1 MIISRGVKNM
11 SIFGLKDLG
20 TKIAIT
26 ALCFSLIP
34 LIGLGVTMYSM
45 FASAYHS
52 KVRANLITLAEN
64 KRQGIDL
71 FLREQVSQLRTIA
84 HSHSFEDL
92 ASQEKLDT
100 ILATMQL
107 GSRTF
112 IDLGLIN
119 EEGMHV
125 SYSGPY
131 NLSKANYKNEEWFN
145 QVMVRK
151 IYVSDVF
158 EGFRGFP
165 HMIIAVM
172 KQEKGRVWILR
183 ATIDS
188 DIFDSLVRWLQI
200 GDGGD
205 AYLVN
210 RVGELQTR
218 PRFGNKSKEIYASF
232 LGSPFSGA
240 KSTEFES
247 EKKKIF
253 VGGIWLE
260 QKDWLLVIEEDMLGE
275 LQPLFETQAA
285 TWVVVGTGIAF
296 IIIGTLMITRMI
308 VVQQERSNREQ
319 AQLNEELIQSSKM
332 AALGKLAAGVAHEVN
347 NPLAVI
353 REKAG
358 WMRDLLEEEDVK
370 ASPNF
375 KEFEDAVDKIEQHV
389 ERAGNVVHRMLG
401 FARRMEPVCN
411 DLYINDV
418 IRQTTAFLD
427 NEIRFRNIEL
437 VWNLDPDLPTIQSDA
452 SQIQQVVLNLFNN
465 AIDAID
471 RNGHITV
478 TTGFDP
484 GLEQVVISLRDD
496 GPGMEKEVQKRIF
509 DPFFTTKK
517 VGEGTGLGL
526 SISYSIINKLG
537 GSIRFESEVGQG
549 TEFIIHLPVK
559 HHDRKE

>member
-210 RVGELQTR
+210 RAGELQTR

>member
-1 MIISRGVKNM
+1 MRGVKNM

-84 HSHSFEDL
+84 HSHSVEDL
-92 ASQEKLDT
+92 ASQEKLDN

-131 NLSKANYKNEEWFN
+131 NLSQANYKNEDWFN

-165 HMIIAVM
+165 HMIIAVK
-172 KQEKGRVWILR
+172 KQERGRVWILR

-210 RVGELQTR
+210 RAGDLQTR
-218 PRFGNKSKEIYASF
+218 PRFGNKSKDIYASF

-240 KSTEFES
+240 KATEFES
-247 EKKKIF
+247 QKKKIF

-260 QKDWLLVIEEDMLGE
+260 QKDWLLVIEEDMRGE

-285 TWVVVGTGIAF
+285 TWAVVGSGIAF
-296 IIIGTLMITRMI
+296 IIIGTLLISRMI

-375 KEFEDAVDKIEQHV
+375 MEFEDAVNKIEQHV

-418 IRQTTAFLD
+418 IKQTTAFLD

-437 VWNLDPDLPTIQSDA
+437 VWNLAPDLPTIQSDA
-452 SQIQQVVLNLFNN
+452 SQIQQVILNLFNN

-478 TTGFDP
+478 TTGFEP
-484 GLEQVVISLRDD
+484 ESEMVSISLRDD
-496 GPGMEKEVQKRIF
+496 GPGMDKDVQTRIF

-537 GSIRFESEVGQG
+537 GSIRFESEVGLG
-549 TEFIIHLPVK
+549 TEFVIHLPVK

>member
-1 MIISRGVKNM
+1 M

-52 KVRANLITLAEN
+52 KVRANLVTLAEN

-71 FLREQVSQLRTIA
+71 FLREQVSQLRTLA
-84 HSHSFEDL
+84 YSHSVDDL
-92 ASQEKLDT
+92 ASPEKLDT
-100 ILATMQL
+100 ILTTMQL
-107 GSRTF
+107 SSRTF

-119 EEGMHV
+119 EDGVHV

-131 NLSKANYKNEEWFN
+131 NLSQANYKNESWFH

-165 HMIIAVM
+165 HMIIAVK
-172 KQEKGRVWILR
+172 KQEKGKVWILR

-200 GDGGD
+200 GDAGD

-210 RVGELQTR
+210 RAGDLQTR
-218 PRFGNKSKEIYASF
+218 PRFGNKSKEIYSSF
-232 LGSPFSGA
+232 LGTPFSGA
-240 KSTEFES
+240 KATEFES
-247 EKKKIF
+247 QNKKIF

-260 QKDWLLVIEEDMLGE
+260 QKDWLLVIEEDMRGE
-275 LQPLFETQAA
+275 LQPLFETQTA
-285 TWVVVGTGIAF
+285 TWALVGSGIAF

-308 VVQQERSNREQ
+308 VAQQERSNREQ

-358 WMRDLLEEEDVK
+358 WMRDLLEEEDVR
-370 ASPNF
+370 ASTNF
-375 KEFEDAVDKIEQHV
+375 KEFEDAVEKIEQHV

-418 IRQTTAFLD
+418 LKQTTAFLD

-437 VWNLDPDLPTIQSDA
+437 IWNLTPDLPTIQSDA
-452 SQIQQVVLNLFNN
+452 SQIQQVILNLFNN

-478 TTGFDP
+478 TTGYEAESDM
-484 GLEQVVISLRDD
+484 VSISLRDD
-496 GPGMEKEVQKRIF
+496 GPGMDKEVQRRIF

-537 GSIRFESEVGQG
+537 GTIRFESEVGQG
-549 TEFIIHLPVK
+549 TEFVIHLPVK

>member
-1 MIISRGVKNM
+1 M

-84 HSHSFEDL
+84 HSHSVEDL
-92 ASQEKLDT
+92 ASQEKLDN

-119 EEGMHV
+119 EEGTHV

-131 NLSKANYKNEEWFN
+131 NLSQANYKNEDWFN

-165 HMIIAVM
+165 HMIIAVK
-172 KQEKGRVWILR
+172 KQERGRVWILR

-210 RVGELQTR
+210 RAGDLQTR
-218 PRFGNKSKEIYASF
+218 PRFGNKSKDIYASF

-240 KSTEFES
+240 KATEFES
-247 EKKKIF
+247 QKKKIF

-260 QKDWLLVIEEDMLGE
+260 QKDWLLVIEEDMRGE

-285 TWVVVGTGIAF
+285 TWAVVGSGIAF
-296 IIIGTLMITRMI
+296 IIIGTLLISRMI

-375 KEFEDAVDKIEQHV
+375 MEFEDAVNKIEQHV

-418 IRQTTAFLD
+418 IKQTTAFLD

-437 VWNLDPDLPTIQSDA
+437 VWNLAPDLPTIQSDA
-452 SQIQQVVLNLFNN
+452 SQIQQVILNLFNN

-478 TTGFDP
+478 TTGFEP
-484 GLEQVVISLRDD
+484 ESEMVSISLRDD
-496 GPGMEKEVQKRIF
+496 GPGMDKDVQTRIF

-537 GSIRFESEVGQG
+537 GSIRFESEVGLG
-549 TEFIIHLPVK
+549 TEFVIHLPVK

>member
-1 MIISRGVKNM
+1 M
-11 SIFGLKDLG
+11 SGLGLKRLG
-20 TKIAIT
+20 AKIAVT
-26 ALCFSLIP
+26 ALGFSLIP
-34 LIGLGVTMYSM
+34 LIALGVTMYSM
-45 FASAYHS
+45 FAATYNS
-52 KVRANLITLAEN
+52 KVQANLITLVEN

-71 FLREQVSQLRTIA
+71 FLREQIAQLRTLA
-84 HSHSFEDL
+84 YSHSVEDL
-92 ASQEKLDT
+92 SSPEMLESV
-100 ILATMQL
+100 LATMQL
-107 GSRTF
+107 SSKTF

-119 EEGMHV
+119 EEGAHV

-131 NLSKANYKNEEWFN
+131 NLSHVNYKNEKWFN
-145 QVMVRK
+145 EVMLRK
-151 IYVSDVF
+151 VYVSDVF

-165 HMIIAVM
+165 HMIIAVK

-188 DIFDSLVRWLQI
+188 DIFDSLVRWLQL
-200 GDGGD
+200 GDLGD

-210 RVGELQTR
+210 RSGDLQTR
-218 PRFGNKSKEIYASF
+218 PRFGNKSRDVYAPL
-232 LGSPFSGA
+232 LGAPFSGA
-240 KSTEFES
+240 RVMQHEVQQKE
-247 EKKKIF
+247 IF

-260 QKDWLLVIEEDMLGE
+260 QKEWLLVVEEDKRGE
-275 LQPLFETQAA
+275 LQPLFKTRTA
-285 TWVVVGTGIAF
+285 TWGVMGGGFAA
-296 IIIGTLMITRMI
+296 IILGTLLITRMI
-308 VVQQERSNREQ
+308 VAQQENVSRQQ
-319 AQLNEELIQSSKM
+319 AQMNEELIQSSKM

-370 ASPNF
+370 ASANF
-375 KEFEDAVDKIEQHV
+375 QEFVDAVDKIEQHV
-389 ERAGNVVHRMLG
+389 ERAGKVVHRMLG

-411 DLYINDV
+411 DIYINDV
-418 IRQTTAFLD
+418 LKQTTAFLE

-437 VWNLDPDLPTIQSDA
+437 IWELKPDLPTIQSDA
-452 SQIQQVVLNLFNN
+452 AQIQQVILNLFNN

-478 TTGFDP
+478 ATRYDQEADMVG
-484 GLEQVVISLRDD
+484 ISIRDD
-496 GPGMEKEVQKRIF
+496 GPGMDKEVQRRIF

-537 GSIRFESEVGQG
+537 GSIRFESEAGKG
-549 TEFIIHLPVK
+549 TEFIILLPVK
-559 HHDRKE
+559 HHD

>member
-1 MIISRGVKNM
+1 M

-45 FASAYHS
+45 FASAYQS
-52 KVRANLITLAEN
+52 KVRDNLVTLAEN

-71 FLREQVSQLRTIA
+71 FLREQVSQLRTLA
-84 HSHSFEDL
+84 YSHSVDDL

-100 ILATMQL
+100 ILTTMQL
-107 GSRTF
+107 SSRTF

-119 EEGMHV
+119 EDGVHV

-131 NLSKANYKNEEWFN
+131 NLSEANYKNESWFH

-165 HMIIAVM
+165 HMIIAVK
-172 KQEKGRVWILR
+172 KQEKGKVWILR

-188 DIFDSLVRWLQI
+188 DIFDSLVRWLQL
-200 GDGGD
+200 GDAGD

-210 RVGELQTR
+210 REGELQTR
-218 PRFGNKSKEIYASF
+218 PRFGNKSKEIYSSF
-232 LGSPFSGA
+232 LGTPFSGA
-240 KSTEFES
+240 KATEFES
-247 EKKKIF
+247 QNKKIF

-260 QKDWLLVIEEDMLGE
+260 QKDWLLVIEEDMRGE
-275 LQPLFETQAA
+275 LQPLFETQTA
-285 TWVVVGTGIAF
+285 TWALVGSGIAF

-308 VVQQERSNREQ
+308 VAQQERSNREQ

-370 ASPNF
+370 ASANF
-375 KEFEDAVDKIEQHV
+375 QEFEDAVDKIEQHV

-411 DLYINDV
+411 DLYINDLLK
-418 IRQTTAFLD
+418 QTTAFLD

-437 VWNLDPDLPTIQSDA
+437 VWNLAPDLPTIQSDA
-452 SQIQQVVLNLFNN
+452 SQIQQVILNLFNN

-471 RNGHITV
+471 RNGHIKV
-478 TTGFDP
+478 TTGYEAESDM
-484 GLEQVVISLRDD
+484 VSISLRDD
-496 GPGMEKEVQKRIF
+496 GPGMDKEVQRRIF

-537 GSIRFESEVGQG
+537 GTVRFESEVGQG

>member
-1 MIISRGVKNM
+1 MNM
-11 SIFGLKDLG
+11 SLFGYKDLG
-20 TKIAIT
+20 AKIAIT
-26 ALCFSLIP
+26 ALSFSLVP
-34 LIGLGVTMYSM
+34 LLALGVTMYSM

-52 KVRANLITLAEN
+52 KVRANLVTLAEN

-71 FLREQVSQLRTIA
+71 FLREQVSQLRTLA
-84 HSHSFEDL
+84 YSHSIDDL
-92 ASQEKLDT
+92 SSVDKLDS

-107 GSRTF
+107 SSRTF
-112 IDLGLIN
+112 IDLGLIDD
-119 EEGMHV
+119 EGRHV

-131 NLSKANYKNEEWFN
+131 NLSEANYKNEDWFH

-165 HMIIAVM
+165 HMIIAVK

-200 GDGGD
+200 GDKGD

-210 RVGELQTR
+210 RAGELQTR
-218 PRFGNKSKEIYASF
+218 PRFGNKSKEIYSA
-232 LGSPFSGA
+232 LLDATFSGA
-240 KSTEFES
+240 KATEFES
-247 EKKKIF
+247 ENKKIF

-260 QKDWLLVIEEDMLGE
+260 QKDWLLVIEEDMRGE

-285 TWVVVGTGIAF
+285 TWAVVGSGVAF
-296 IIIGTLMITRMI
+296 IIIGTLLITRMI

-319 AQLNEELIQSSKM
+319 AKLNEELIQSSKM

-375 KEFEDAVDKIEQHV
+375 QEFEDAVNKIEQHV

-411 DLYINDV
+411 DIYVNDV
-418 IRQTTAFLD
+418 LKQTTAFLD

-437 VWNLDPDLPTIQSDA
+437 IWNLATDLPSIQSDA
-452 SQIQQVVLNLFNN
+452 SQIQQVILNLFNN

-471 RNGHITV
+471 RSGHITV
-478 TTGFDP
+478 STGFEAASDM
-484 GLEQVVISLRDD
+484 VSISIRDD
-496 GPGMEKEVQKRIF
+496 GPGMDKEVQKRIF

-526 SISYSIINKLG
+526 SISYSIISKLG
-537 GSIRFESEVGQG
+537 GSIRFESEAGQG
-549 TEFIIHLPVK
+549 TEFTILLPVK

>member
-1 MIISRGVKNM
+1 M

-45 FASAYHS
+45 FASAYQS
-52 KVRANLITLAEN
+52 KVRDNLVTLAEN

-71 FLREQVSQLRTIA
+71 FLREQVSQLRTLA
-84 HSHSFEDL
+84 YSHSVDDL

-100 ILATMQL
+100 ILTTMQL
-107 GSRTF
+107 SSRTF

-119 EEGMHV
+119 EDGVHV

-131 NLSKANYKNEEWFN
+131 NLSEANYKNESWFH

-165 HMIIAVM
+165 HMIIAVK
-172 KQEKGRVWILR
+172 KQEKGKVWILR

-188 DIFDSLVRWLQI
+188 DIFDSLVRWLQL
-200 GDGGD
+200 GDAGD

-210 RVGELQTR
+210 REGDLQTR
-218 PRFGNKSKEIYASF
+218 PRFGNKSKEIYSSF
-232 LGSPFSGA
+232 LGTPFSGA
-240 KSTEFES
+240 KATEFES
-247 EKKKIF
+247 QNKKIF

-260 QKDWLLVIEEDMLGE
+260 QKDWLLVIEEDMRGE
-275 LQPLFETQAA
+275 LQPLFETQTA
-285 TWVVVGTGIAF
+285 TWALVGSGIAF

-308 VVQQERSNREQ
+308 VAQQERSNREQ

-370 ASPNF
+370 ASANF
-375 KEFEDAVDKIEQHV
+375 QEFEDAVDKIEQHV

-418 IRQTTAFLD
+418 LKQTTAFLD

-437 VWNLDPDLPTIQSDA
+437 VWNLAPDLPTIQSDA
-452 SQIQQVVLNLFNN
+452 SQIQQVILNLFNN

-471 RNGHITV
+471 RNGHIKV
-478 TTGFDP
+478 TTGYEAESDM
-484 GLEQVVISLRDD
+484 VSISLRDD
-496 GPGMEKEVQKRIF
+496 GPGMDKEVQRRIF

-537 GSIRFESEVGQG
+537 GTIRFESEVGQG
-549 TEFIIHLPVK
+549 TEFVIHLPVK

>member
-1 MIISRGVKNM
+1 MRGVKRM

-52 KVRANLITLAEN
+52 KVRANLVTLAEN

-71 FLREQVSQLRTIA
+71 FLREQVSQLRTLA
-84 HSHSFEDL
+84 YSHSVDDL

-100 ILATMQL
+100 ILTTMQL
-107 GSRTF
+107 SSRTF

-119 EEGMHV
+119 EDGVHV

-131 NLSKANYKNEEWFN
+131 NLSQANYKNESWFH

-165 HMIIAVM
+165 HMIIAVK
-172 KQEKGRVWILR
+172 KQEKGKVWILR

-200 GDGGD
+200 GDAGD

-210 RVGELQTR
+210 RAGDLQTR
-218 PRFGNKSKEIYASF
+218 PRFGNKSKEIYSSF
-232 LGSPFSGA
+232 LGAPFSGA
-240 KSTEFES
+240 KAAEFES
-247 EKKKIF
+247 QNKKIF

-260 QKDWLLVIEEDMLGE
+260 QKDWLLVIEEDMRGE
-275 LQPLFETQAA
+275 LQPLFETQTA
-285 TWVVVGTGIAF
+285 TWALVGSGIAF

-308 VVQQERSNREQ
+308 VTQQERSNREQ

-358 WMRDLLEEEDVK
+358 WMRDLLEEEDVRGS
-370 ASPNF
+370 ANF
-375 KEFEDAVDKIEQHV
+375 QEFEDAVDKIEQHV

-418 IRQTTAFLD
+418 LKQTTAFLD

-437 VWNLDPDLPTIQSDA
+437 IWNLSPDLPTIQSDA
-452 SQIQQVVLNLFNN
+452 SQIQQVILNLFNN

-478 TTGFDP
+478 TTGYEAETDM
-484 GLEQVVISLRDD
+484 VSISLRDD
-496 GPGMEKEVQKRIF
+496 GPGMDKEVQRRIF

-537 GSIRFESEVGQG
+537 GGIRFESEVGQG
-549 TEFIIHLPVK
+549 TEFVIQLPVK

>member
-1 MIISRGVKNM
+1 M
-11 SIFGLKDLG
+11 SVFGLKDLG

-26 ALCFSLIP
+26 ALGFSLIP
-34 LIGLGVTMYSM
+34 LIALGVTMYSM
-45 FASAYHS
+45 FSSTYHS
-52 KVRANLITLAEN
+52 KVQANIATLAEN

-71 FLREQVSQLRTIA
+71 FLREQVSQLRTLA
-84 HSHSFEDL
+84 YSHTIEDL
-92 ASQEKLDT
+92 SSPETLEN
-100 ILATMQL
+100 ILTTMQL
-107 GSRTF
+107 SSKTF

-119 EEGMHV
+119 EEGVHV

-131 NLSKANYKNEEWFN
+131 NLSQANYKNETWFN

-165 HMIIAVM
+165 HMIIAVT

-188 DIFDSLVRWLQI
+188 DIFDSLVRWLQL
-200 GDGGD
+200 GDLGD

-210 RVGELQTR
+210 RAGELQTR
-218 PRFGNKSKEIYASF
+218 PRFGNKSREIYASF
-232 LGSPFSGA
+232 LGGNFSGA
-240 KSTEFES
+240 KIKEFEDGN
-247 EKKKIF
+247 KKIF

-260 QKDWLLVIEEDMLGE
+260 EKDWLLVIEEDMRGE
-275 LQPLFETQAA
+275 LKPLFKTQAA
-285 TWVVVGTGIAF
+285 TWGVMGSGVAI

-308 VVQQERSNREQ
+308 VAQQERTSRQQ

-370 ASPNF
+370 GSANF
-375 KEFEDAVDKIEQHV
+375 QEFEDAVNKIEQHV

-411 DLYINDV
+411 DLFINDV
-418 IRQTTAFLD
+418 IKQTAAFLD
-427 NEIRFRNIEL
+427 NEVKFRNIEM
-437 VWNLDPDLPTIQSDA
+437 VWKLAPDLPTIQSDA
-452 SQIQQVVLNLFNN
+452 SQIQQVILNLFNN
-465 AIDAID
+465 AIDAIG

-478 TTGFDP
+478 TTGVDAASKM
-484 GLEQVVISLRDD
+484 LSIVIRDD
-496 GPGMEKEVQKRIF
+496 GPGMDKEVQGRIF

-526 SISYSIINKLG
+526 SISYSIISKLG
-537 GSIRFESEVGQG
+537 GSIRFESEVGKG
-549 TEFIIHLPVK
+549 TEFTILLPVK
-559 HHDRKE
+559 HHE

>member
-1 MIISRGVKNM
+1 
-11 SIFGLKDLG
+11 
-20 TKIAIT
+20 
-26 ALCFSLIP
+26 
-34 LIGLGVTMYSM
+34 MYSM

-52 KVRANLITLAEN
+52 KVRSNLVTLAEN

-71 FLREQVSQLRTIA
+71 FLREQVAQLRTLA
-84 HSHSFEDL
+84 YSHSVDDL

-100 ILATMQL
+100 ILTTMQL
-107 GSRTF
+107 SSRTF

-119 EEGMHV
+119 EEGMHI

-131 NLSKANYKNEEWFN
+131 NLSQANYKNEDWFN

-165 HMIIAVM
+165 HMIIAVK

-210 RVGELQTR
+210 RAGDLQTR
-218 PRFGNKSKEIYASF
+218 PRFGNKSKDIYASF
-232 LGSPFSGA
+232 LGAPFSGA
-240 KSTEFES
+240 KAAEFES
-247 EKKKIF
+247 QKKKIF

-260 QKDWLLVIEEDMLGE
+260 QKDWLLVIEEDMRGE
-275 LQPLFETQAA
+275 LQPLFETKTA
-285 TWVVVGTGIAF
+285 TWALVGSGIAF

-308 VVQQERSNREQ
+308 VAQQERSNREQ

-370 ASPNF
+370 SSSNF
-375 KEFEDAVDKIEQHV
+375 QEFEDAVNKIEQHV
-389 ERAGNVVHRMLG
+389 ERAGAVVHRMLG

-411 DLYINDV
+411 DLYLNDV
-418 IRQTTAFLD
+418 LKQTTAFLD

-437 VWNLDPDLPTIQSDA
+437 VWNLAPDLPCIQSDA
-452 SQIQQVVLNLFNN
+452 SQIQQVILNLFNN
-465 AIDAID
+465 AIDAVD
-471 RNGHITV
+471 RNGQITV
-478 TTGFDP
+478 STSFDAES
-484 GLEQVVISLRDD
+484 GMVGISIRDN
-496 GPGMEKEVQKRIF
+496 GPGMDKEVQRRIF

-526 SISYSIINKLG
+526 SISYSIISKLG
-537 GSIRFESEVGQG
+537 GCIRFESEVGQG
-549 TEFIIHLPVK
+549 TEFVILLPVK

>member
-1 MIISRGVKNM
+1 M
-11 SIFGLKDLG
+11 SVFGLKDLG

-26 ALCFSLIP
+26 ALSFSLIP
-34 LIGLGVTMYSM
+34 LIALGVTMYSM

-52 KVRANLITLAEN
+52 KVRANLVTLAEN

-84 HSHSFEDL
+84 LTNSVDAL
-92 ASQEKLDT
+92 ASQENLEK

-119 EEGMHV
+119 EEGVHV
-125 SYSGPY
+125 SYAGPY
-131 NLSKANYKNEEWFN
+131 NLFSVNYRNEDWFN
-145 QVMVRK
+145 QVMVRN

-165 HMIIAVM
+165 HMIIAVK
-172 KQEKGRVWILR
+172 KQEKGKVWILR

-200 GDGGD
+200 GDLGD

-210 RVGELQTR
+210 RAGDLQTR
-218 PRFGNKSKEIYASF
+218 PRFGNKSKDIYASF
-232 LGSPFSGA
+232 LGSPFAGA
-240 KSTEFES
+240 KVTQFES
-247 EKKKIF
+247 DRKKIF

-260 QKDWLLVIEEDMLGE
+260 QKNWMLVIEEDMRGE
-275 LQPLFETQAA
+275 LRPLFETQAA
-285 TWVVVGTGIAF
+285 TWILVGGGIAF
-296 IIIGTLMITRMI
+296 IIIGTLLITRMI
-308 VVQQERSNREQ
+308 VGQQERSNREQ

-370 ASPNF
+370 TSPNF
-375 KEFEDAVDKIEQHV
+375 KEFEDAVDKIEHHV

-411 DLYINDV
+411 DIFINDV
-418 IRQTTAFLD
+418 IKQTTTFLD

-437 VWNLDPDLPTIQSDA
+437 VWNLNPDIPTIQSDA
-452 SQIQQVVLNLFNN
+452 AQIQQVILNLFNN

-478 TTGFDP
+478 STGFEAEADM
-484 GLEQVVISLRDD
+484 VSISIRDD
-496 GPGMEKEVQKRIF
+496 GPGMDKDVQRRIF

-537 GSIRFESEVGQG
+537 GSIRFESEVDHG
-549 TEFIIHLPVK
+549 TEFIILLPVK

>member
-1 MIISRGVKNM
+1 M
-11 SIFGLKDLG
+11 SLFGLKDLG

-26 ALCFSLIP
+26 ALGFSLIP
-34 LIGLGVTMYSM
+34 LIALGVTMYSM
-45 FASAYHS
+45 FAAAYHS
-52 KVRANLITLAEN
+52 KVQANIATLAEN

-71 FLREQVSQLRTIA
+71 FLREQVSHLRTLA
-84 HSHSFEDL
+84 SSHSVEALSSPDML
-92 ASQEKLDT
+92 EN
-100 ILATMQL
+100 ILSTMQL
-107 GSRTF
+107 SSRTF

-119 EEGMHV
+119 EEGVHV

-131 NLSKANYKNEEWFN
+131 NLSQANYRNEQWFN
-145 QVMVRK
+145 EVMVRK
-151 IYVSDVF
+151 VYVSDVF

-165 HMIIAVM
+165 HMIIAVT
-172 KQEKGRVWILR
+172 KQEKGKVWILR

-188 DIFDSLVRWLQI
+188 DIFDSLVRWLQL
-200 GDGGD
+200 GDLGD

-210 RVGELQTR
+210 RAGELQTR
-218 PRFGNKSKEIYASF
+218 PRFGNKSRETFGSF

-240 KSTEFES
+240 KVKEVANG
-247 EKKKIF
+247 KKNVF

-260 QKDWLLVIEEDMLGE
+260 QKDWLLVIEEDMRGE
-275 LQPLFETQAA
+275 LQPLFQTQAA
-285 TWVVVGTGIAF
+285 TWGVMGGGFAL

-308 VVQQERSNREQ
+308 VAQQERSNRQQ
-319 AQLNEELIQSSKM
+319 AQLNEELVQSSKM

-375 KEFEDAVDKIEQHV
+375 QEFEDSVTKIEQHV

-411 DLYINDV
+411 DIHVNDV
-418 IRQTTAFLD
+418 LRQTTAFLD
-427 NEIRFRNIEL
+427 NEMRFRGIEL
-437 VWNLDPDLPTIQSDA
+437 AWNLDQQLPTIQSDA
-452 SQIQQVVLNLFNN
+452 AQIQQVILNLVNN

-471 RNGHITV
+471 RNGCITIS
-478 TTGFDP
+478 TGFDA
-484 GLEQVVISLRDD
+484 QSDTVRISVRDN
-496 GPGMEKEVQKRIF
+496 GPGMDKDVQRRIF

-526 SISYSIINKLG
+526 SISYSIISKLG
-537 GSIRFESEVGQG
+537 GSIRFESEVGKG
-549 TEFIIHLPVK
+549 TEFIILLPVK
-559 HHDRKE
+559 HHD

>member
-1 MIISRGVKNM
+1 MRGVKNM

-52 KVRANLITLAEN
+52 KVRTNLITLAEN

-84 HSHSFEDL
+84 YSHSVEDL
-92 ASQEKLDT
+92 ASQEKLDN
-100 ILATMQL
+100 ILTTMQL

-131 NLSKANYKNEEWFN
+131 NLSQANYKNEDWFN

-165 HMIIAVM
+165 HMIIAVK
-172 KQEKGRVWILR
+172 KQERGRVWILR

-210 RVGELQTR
+210 RAGDLQTR
-218 PRFGNKSKEIYASF
+218 PRFGNKSKDIYASF

-240 KSTEFES
+240 KATEFES
-247 EKKKIF
+247 QKKKIF

-260 QKDWLLVIEEDMLGE
+260 QKDWLLVIEEDMRGE

-285 TWVVVGTGIAF
+285 TWAVVGSGIAF
-296 IIIGTLMITRMI
+296 IIIGTLLISRMI

-375 KEFEDAVDKIEQHV
+375 MEFEDAVNKIEQHV

-418 IRQTTAFLD
+418 IKQTTAFLD

-437 VWNLDPDLPTIQSDA
+437 VWNLAPDLPTIQSDA
-452 SQIQQVVLNLFNN
+452 SQIQQVILNLFNN

-478 TTGFDP
+478 TTGFEP
-484 GLEQVVISLRDD
+484 ESEMVSISLRDD
-496 GPGMEKEVQKRIF
+496 GPGMDKDVQTRIF

-537 GSIRFESEVGQG
+537 GSIRFESEVGLG
-549 TEFIIHLPVK
+549 TEFVIHLPVK

>member
-1 MIISRGVKNM
+1 M

-52 KVRANLITLAEN
+52 KVRTNLITLAEN

-84 HSHSFEDL
+84 NSHSVDDL

-119 EEGMHV
+119 EDGMHV

-131 NLSKANYKNEEWFN
+131 NLSQANYKNEEWFN

-151 IYVSDVF
+151 IHVSDVF

-165 HMIIAVM
+165 HMIIAVK
-172 KQEKGRVWILR
+172 KQERGRVWILR

-210 RVGELQTR
+210 RVGDLQTR

-240 KSTEFES
+240 KTTEFES
-247 EKKKIF
+247 QKRKIF

-260 QKDWLLVIEEDMLGE
+260 QKDWLLVIEEDMRGE

-285 TWVVVGTGIAF
+285 TWAVVGSGIAF

-308 VVQQERSNREQ
+308 VAQQDRSNREQ

-375 KEFEDAVDKIEQHV
+375 MEFEDAVDKIEQHV

-418 IRQTTAFLD
+418 IKQTTAFLD

-437 VWNLDPDLPTIQSDA
+437 VWNLAPDLPTIQSDA
-452 SQIQQVVLNLFNN
+452 SQIQQVILNLFNN
-465 AIDAID
+465 AIDAIG
-471 RNGHITV
+471 RNGHIIV

-484 GLEQVVISLRDD
+484 DSEMVSISLRDD
-496 GPGMEKEVQKRIF
+496 GPGMEKDVQKRIF

-537 GSIRFESEVGQG
+537 GNIRFESEVGQG
-549 TEFIIHLPVK
+549 TEFVIHLPVK

>member
-1 MIISRGVKNM
+1 MRGVSTM

-71 FLREQVSQLRTIA
+71 FLREQVAQLRTVA
-84 HSHSFEDL
+84 YSHSVDEL
-92 ASQEKLDT
+92 ASQEKLDS
-100 ILATMQL
+100 ILTTMQL

-119 EEGMHV
+119 EEGLHV

-131 NLSKANYKNEEWFN
+131 NLYQANYKNEDWFN

-165 HMIIAVM
+165 HMIIAVK

-200 GDGGD
+200 GDSGD

-210 RVGELQTR
+210 RFGDLQTR
-218 PRFGNKSKEIYASF
+218 PRFGNKSKDIYTSF

-240 KSTEFES
+240 KTAEFES
-247 EKKKIF
+247 QKRKIF

-260 QKDWLLVIEEDMLGE
+260 QKDWLLVIEEDMRGE

-285 TWVVVGTGIAF
+285 TWAVVGSGIAF
-296 IIIGTLMITRMI
+296 IIIGTLLITRMI
-308 VVQQERSNREQ
+308 VAQQERSNREQ

-358 WMRDLLEEEDVK
+358 WMRDLLEEEDVRQ
-370 ASPNF
+370 SPNF
-375 KEFEDAVDKIEQHV
+375 QEFEDAVDKIEQHV

-411 DLYINDV
+411 DLYVND
-418 IRQTTAFLD
+418 ILKQTTAFLD

-437 VWNLDPDLPTIQSDA
+437 VWNLATDLPTIQSDA
-452 SQIQQVVLNLFNN
+452 AQIQQVILNLFNN

-478 TTGFDP
+478 TTGYDVAT
-484 GLEQVVISLRDD
+484 EMVSISLRDD
-496 GPGMEKEVQKRIF
+496 GPGMDKDVQKRIF

-537 GSIRFESEVGQG
+537 GSIRFESEEGQG
-549 TEFIIHLPVK
+549 TEFVIHLPVK
-559 HHDRKE
+559 HHDRKD

>member
-1 MIISRGVKNM
+1 M

-26 ALCFSLIP
+26 ALGFSLIP
-34 LIGLGVTMYSM
+34 LIALGVTMYSM
-45 FASAYHS
+45 FASAYHA
-52 KVRANLITLAEN
+52 KVQGNLITLAEN
-64 KRQGIDL
+64 KRLGIDH
-71 FLREQVSQLRTIA
+71 FLREQVSQLRT
-84 HSHSFEDL
+84 L
-92 ASQEKLDT
+92 AYSLSVDELSSPEKLDQ
-100 ILATMQL
+100 ILTTMQL
-107 GSRTF
+107 SSKTF

-119 EEGMHV
+119 EEGVHV

-131 NLSKANYKNEEWFN
+131 NLSQANYRHEDWFN
-145 QVMVRK
+145 QVMVK
-151 IYVSDVF
+151 NIFVSDVF

-165 HMIIAVM
+165 HMIIAVK
-172 KQEKGRVWILR
+172 KQEKGKVWILR

-188 DIFDSLVRWLQI
+188 DVFDSLVRWLQI
-200 GDGGD
+200 GDLGD

-210 RVGELQTR
+210 RAGELQTR
-218 PRFGNKSKEIYASF
+218 PRFGNKSKDIYASF
-232 LGSPFSGA
+232 LGTPFAGA
-240 KSTEFES
+240 KVAQYES
-247 EKKKIF
+247 DRKKIF

-260 QKDWLLVIEEDMLGE
+260 QKNWLLVIEEDMRGE

-285 TWVVVGTGIAF
+285 TWAVVGSGVAF

-375 KEFEDAVDKIEQHV
+375 QEFEDAVNKIEQHV

-411 DLYINDV
+411 DIYVNDV
-418 IRQTTAFLD
+418 LKQTTAFLD

-437 VWNLDPDLPTIQSDA
+437 VWRLNPDIPTIQSDA
-452 SQIQQVVLNLFNN
+452 SQIQQVILNLFNN
-465 AIDAID
+465 AIDALD

-478 TTGFDP
+478 TTGYEPESDM
-484 GLEQVVISLRDD
+484 VSISIRDN
-496 GPGMEKEVQKRIF
+496 GPGMDKEVQRRIF

-526 SISYSIINKLG
+526 SISYSIISKLG

-549 TEFIIHLPVK
+549 TEFIILLPVK

>member
-1 MIISRGVKNM
+1 MRGVKNM

-52 KVRANLITLAEN
+52 KVRTNLITLAEN

-84 HSHSFEDL
+84 NSHSVDDL

-119 EEGMHV
+119 EDGMHV

-131 NLSKANYKNEEWFN
+131 NLSQANYKNEEWFN

-151 IYVSDVF
+151 IHVSDVF

-165 HMIIAVM
+165 HMIIAVK
-172 KQEKGRVWILR
+172 KQERGRVWILR

-210 RVGELQTR
+210 RVGDLQTR

-240 KSTEFES
+240 KTTEFES
-247 EKKKIF
+247 QKRKIF

-260 QKDWLLVIEEDMLGE
+260 QKDWLLVIEEDMRGE

-285 TWVVVGTGIAF
+285 TWAVVGSGIAF

-308 VVQQERSNREQ
+308 VAQQDRSNREQ

-375 KEFEDAVDKIEQHV
+375 MEFEDAVDKIEQHV

-418 IRQTTAFLD
+418 IKQTTAFLD

-437 VWNLDPDLPTIQSDA
+437 VWNLAPDLPTIQSDA
-452 SQIQQVVLNLFNN
+452 SQIQQVILNLFNN
-465 AIDAID
+465 AIDAIG
-471 RNGHITV
+471 RNGHIIV

-484 GLEQVVISLRDD
+484 DSEMVSISLRDD
-496 GPGMEKEVQKRIF
+496 GPGMEKDVQKRIF

-537 GSIRFESEVGQG
+537 GNIRFESEVGQG
-549 TEFIIHLPVK
+549 TEFVIHLPVK

>member
-1 MIISRGVKNM
+1 M

-26 ALCFSLIP
+26 ALGFSLIP
-34 LIGLGVTMYSM
+34 LIALGVTMYSM
-45 FASAYHS
+45 FASAYHA
-52 KVRANLITLAEN
+52 KVQGNLITLAEN
-64 KRQGIDL
+64 KRLGIDH
-71 FLREQVSQLRTIA
+71 FLREQVSQLRT
-84 HSHSFEDL
+84 L
-92 ASQEKLDT
+92 AYSLSVDELSSPEKLDQ
-100 ILATMQL
+100 ILTTMQL
-107 GSRTF
+107 SSKTF

-119 EEGMHV
+119 EEGVHV

-131 NLSKANYKNEEWFN
+131 NLSQANYRHEDWFN
-145 QVMVRK
+145 QVMVK
-151 IYVSDVF
+151 NIFVSDVF

-165 HMIIAVM
+165 HMIIAVK
-172 KQEKGRVWILR
+172 KQEKGKVWILR

-188 DIFDSLVRWLQI
+188 DVFDSLVRWLQI
-200 GDGGD
+200 GDLGD

-210 RVGELQTR
+210 RAGELQTR
-218 PRFGNKSKEIYASF
+218 PRFGNKSKDIYASF
-232 LGSPFSGA
+232 LGTPFAGA
-240 KSTEFES
+240 KVAQYES
-247 EKKKIF
+247 DRKKIF

-260 QKDWLLVIEEDMLGE
+260 QKNWLLVIEEDMRGE

-285 TWVVVGTGIAF
+285 TWAVVGSGVAF

-375 KEFEDAVDKIEQHV
+375 QEFEDAVNKIEQHV

-411 DLYINDV
+411 DIYVNDV
-418 IRQTTAFLD
+418 LKQTTAFLD

-437 VWNLDPDLPTIQSDA
+437 IWRLNPDIPTIQSDA
-452 SQIQQVVLNLFNN
+452 SQIQQVILNLFNN
-465 AIDAID
+465 AIDALD

-478 TTGFDP
+478 TTGYEPESDM
-484 GLEQVVISLRDD
+484 VSISIRDN
-496 GPGMEKEVQKRIF
+496 GPGMDKEVQRRIF

-526 SISYSIINKLG
+526 SISYSIISKLG

-549 TEFIIHLPVK
+549 TEFIILLPVK

>member
-1 MIISRGVKNM
+1 M

-45 FASAYHS
+45 FASAYQS
-52 KVRANLITLAEN
+52 KVRDNLVTLAEN

-71 FLREQVSQLRTIA
+71 FLREQVSQLRTLA
-84 HSHSFEDL
+84 YSQSVDDL

-100 ILATMQL
+100 ILTTMQL
-107 GSRTF
+107 SSRTF

-119 EEGMHV
+119 EDGVHV

-131 NLSKANYKNEEWFN
+131 NLSEANYKNESWFH

-165 HMIIAVM
+165 HMIIAVK
-172 KQEKGRVWILR
+172 KQEKGKVWILR

-188 DIFDSLVRWLQI
+188 DIFDSLVRWLQL
-200 GDGGD
+200 GDAGD

-210 RVGELQTR
+210 REGELQTR
-218 PRFGNKSKEIYASF
+218 PRFGNKSKEIYSSF
-232 LGSPFSGA
+232 LGTPFSGA
-240 KSTEFES
+240 KATEFES
-247 EKKKIF
+247 QNKKIF

-260 QKDWLLVIEEDMLGE
+260 QKDWLLVIEEDMRGE
-275 LQPLFETQAA
+275 LQPLFETQTA
-285 TWVVVGTGIAF
+285 TWALVGSGIAF

-308 VVQQERSNREQ
+308 VAQQERSNREQ

-370 ASPNF
+370 ASANF
-375 KEFEDAVDKIEQHV
+375 QEFEDAVDKIEQHV

-411 DLYINDV
+411 DLYINDLLK
-418 IRQTTAFLD
+418 QTTAFLD

-437 VWNLDPDLPTIQSDA
+437 IWNLAPDLPTIQSDA
-452 SQIQQVVLNLFNN
+452 SQIQQVILNLFNN

-471 RNGHITV
+471 RNGHIKV
-478 TTGFDP
+478 TTGYEAESDM
-484 GLEQVVISLRDD
+484 VSISLRDD
-496 GPGMEKEVQKRIF
+496 GPGMDKEVQRRIF

-537 GSIRFESEVGQG
+537 GTIRFESEVGQG

>member
-1 MIISRGVKNM
+1 MTII
-11 SIFGLKDLG
+11 GLKDLG
-20 TKIAIT
+20 TKIAVT
-26 ALCFSLIP
+26 ALSFSLIP
-34 LIGLGVTMYSM
+34 LIALGVTMYSM

-52 KVRANLITLAEN
+52 KVQNNMATLAEN

-71 FLREQVSQLRTIA
+71 FLREQVSLLRTLA
-84 HSHSFEDL
+84 YSHSIDDL
-92 ASQEKLDT
+92 SSPEKLER
-100 ILATMQL
+100 ILTTMQL
-107 GSRTF
+107 SSKTF

-119 EEGMHV
+119 EDGVHV

-131 NLSKANYKNEEWFN
+131 NLSLANYKNEDWFH

-151 IYVSDVF
+151 VYVSDVF
-158 EGFRGFP
+158 KGFRGFP
-165 HMIIAVM
+165 HLIIAVT
-172 KQEKGRVWILR
+172 KQEKGKVWILR

-188 DIFDSLVRWLQI
+188 DIFDSLVRWLQL
-200 GDGGD
+200 GDLGD

-210 RVGELQTR
+210 RAGELQTR
-218 PRFGNKSKEIYASF
+218 PRFGNKSREIYAPF
-232 LGSPFSGA
+232 LGASFSGV
-240 KSTEFES
+240 KVREFELQN
-247 EKKKIF
+247 KNIF

-260 QKDWLLVIEEDMLGE
+260 QKDWLLVIEEDMRGE
-275 LQPLFETQAA
+275 LQPLFKTRTA
-285 TWVVVGTGIAF
+285 TWAVMGGGIAI

-308 VVQQERSNREQ
+308 VAQQDRSNRQQ

-358 WMRDLLEEEDVK
+358 WMRDLLDEEDVK
-370 ASPNF
+370 GSPNF
-375 KEFEDAVDKIEQHV
+375 QEFEDAVNKIEQHV

-411 DLYINDV
+411 ELYINDV
-418 IRQTTAFLD
+418 IKQTTTFLD
-427 NEIRFRNIEL
+427 NEIKFRNIEL
-437 VWNLDPDLPTIQSDA
+437 LWDLAPDLPTVQSDA
-452 SQIQQVVLNLFNN
+452 SQLQQVILNLINN
-465 AIDAID
+465 AIDAIG

-478 TTGFDP
+478 STDFEAETRM
-484 GLEQVVISLRDD
+484 VSISIRDD
-496 GPGMEKEVQKRIF
+496 GPGMDKEVQGRIF

-537 GSIRFESEVGQG
+537 GSIRFESEIGRG

-559 HHDRKE
+559 HHE

>member
-1 MIISRGVKNM
+1 VRGVKSM

-71 FLREQVSQLRTIA
+71 FLREQVAQLRTIA
-84 HSHSFEDL
+84 YSHSVDDL
-92 ASQEKLDT
+92 ASQEKLDS
-100 ILATMQL
+100 ILTTMQL

-131 NLSKANYKNEEWFN
+131 NLSQANYKNEDWFN

-165 HMIIAVM
+165 HMIIAVK

-210 RVGELQTR
+210 RTGELQTR
-218 PRFGNKSKEIYASF
+218 PRFGNKSKDIYASF
-232 LGSPFSGA
+232 LGAPFSGA
-240 KSTEFES
+240 KATEFES
-247 EKKKIF
+247 QKKKIF

-260 QKDWLLVIEEDMLGE
+260 QKDWLLVIEEDMRGE
-275 LQPLFETQAA
+275 LQPLFETQTA
-285 TWVVVGTGIAF
+285 TWAVVGSGIAF

-370 ASPNF
+370 SSPNF
-375 KEFEDAVDKIEQHV
+375 QEFEDAVNKIEQHV
-389 ERAGNVVHRMLG
+389 ERAGAVVHRMLG

-418 IRQTTAFLD
+418 LKQTTAFLD

-437 VWNLDPDLPTIQSDA
+437 IWNLETDLPTIQSDA
-452 SQIQQVVLNLFNN
+452 SQIQQVILNLFNN

-478 TTGFDP
+478 TTGYDA
-484 GLEQVVISLRDD
+484 ESDMVSISLRDD
-496 GPGMEKEVQKRIF
+496 GPGMDKEVQRRIF

-526 SISYSIINKLG
+526 SISYSIISKLG

-549 TEFIIHLPVK
+549 TEFVIHLPVK